1 MCASS
6 ESTTLYRSTG
16 RCDQRTVLVVDDD
29 PKLTAVTSAYLGRLD
44 DVAVEARAD
53 PEAALARLDETVD
66 CVVSDYEM
74 PEMDGLDVLATVRRD
89 HPGMPVILFSG
100 TDEAGVAER
109 ARDHVCA
116 PVVAVETDLRD
127 ETADSTLLLICAH
140 TVIVRPAA
148 VSL

>member
-109 ARDHVCA
+109 ARERGARFVAKA
-116 PVVAVETDLRD
+116 PADGFDRLAEAVEAELGD
-127 ETADSTLLLICAH
+127 
-140 TVIVRPAA
+140 
-148 VSL
+148 